1 MLNTIFTDPVT
12 MPQVLLCI
20 AASMVLGVLTAKV
33 FFYHRPHST
42 GFALTLA
49 LMPMMIAVVILLVN
63 GNTGT
68 GIAAAGAFT
77 LVRFRSIEGTAREM
91 SAIFTAVTLGLALG
105 MGYLG
110 IAVLFYLLMAFF
122 TVLLTRFDFGV
133 TPTQD
138 RTLRITIPDDLDH
151 NTVFDE
157 VFRQYT
163 RKVRLTR
170 LQTINMGTMIEL
182 SYEITLKE
190 KRVSKEFLDALR
202 ARNGNLSI
210 VFSELPDRKLL

>member
-1 MLNTIFTDPVT
+1 MLNTIFTDPIT
-12 MPQVLLCI
+12 IPQVLLCM

-63 GNTGT
+63 RNTGT

-77 LVRFRSIEGTAREM
+77 MMRFRSIEGTAREI
-91 SAIFTAVTLGLALG
+91 SAIFTAVTLGMALG

-122 TVLLTRFDFGV
+122 TVVLTRFNFGI
-133 TPTQD
+133 TPPQD
-138 RTLRITIPDDLDH
+138 RTLRITIPENLDYNTLFDDL
-151 NTVFDE
+151 
-157 VFRQYT
+157 FRQYAQ
-163 RKVRLTR
+163 RVRLTR

-190 KRVSKEFLDALR
+190 KRFSKEFLDALR

-210 VFSELPDRKLL
+210 VVSELPDRKML

>member
-1 MLNTIFTDPVT
+1 MLNTIFTDPIT
-12 MPQVLLCI
+12 MPQVLLCM

-77 LVRFRSIEGTAREM
+77 LVRFRSIEGTAREI
-91 SAIFTAVTLGLALG
+91 SAIFTAVTLGMALG

-122 TVLLTRFDFGV
+122 TVLLTHFNFGI
-133 TPTQD
+133 TPPQD
-138 RTLRITIPDDLDH
+138 RTLRITIPENLDYNDLFDDL
-151 NTVFDE
+151 
-157 VFRQYT
+157 FRQYAQ
-163 RKVRLTR
+163 RVRLTR

-190 KRVSKEFLDALR
+190 KRFSKEFLDALR

-210 VFSELPDRKLL
+210 VVSELPDRKML

>member
-91 SAIFTAVTLGLALG
+91 SAIFTAVTLGMALG

-157 VFRQYT
+157 VFRQYA

>member
-110 IAVLFYLLMAFF
+110 IAVLFYLMMAFF